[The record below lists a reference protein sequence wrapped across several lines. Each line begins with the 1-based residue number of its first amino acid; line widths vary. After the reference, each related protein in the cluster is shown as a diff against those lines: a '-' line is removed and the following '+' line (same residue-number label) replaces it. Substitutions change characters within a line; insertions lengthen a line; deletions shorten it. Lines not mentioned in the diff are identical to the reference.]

1 MSQAAAPR
9 HSFPRNLFIPI
20 ASQVLAAVL
29 GLGGAT
35 WLLVSHIREPVLS
48 SLTVFSISALLLWIG
63 MTMLRGFVQT
73 IRHYGIAPP
82 SRGEWIWS
90 RIEMYVALLLCL
102 IVIASLQISY
112 RHETPR
118 SLRQRFIDYEKTHP
132 RR

>member
-1 MSQAAAPR
+1 MSQVAAPR
-9 HSFPRNLFIPI
+9 HSLPRNLLVPI
-20 ASQVLAAVL
+20 ASQVLATVL
-29 GLGGAT
+29 GFGGAT

-48 SLTVFSISALLLWIG
+48 SLTVFSISALFFWIG
-63 MTMLRGFVQT
+63 LTMLRVFVQM
-73 IRHYGIAPP
+73 IRYHGVAPP
-82 SRGEWIWS
+82 SRGERIWS

-102 IVIASLQISY
+102 IAIASLQISY